1 MRRFGIQVGYSSSV
15 GRRLHR
21 DVKTVF
27 SVPVGRRS
35 LLTALVPFLLMART
49 SWAASD
55 GSPARIGW
63 LKIQGPHHTPDQLQA
78 FREGMKALGLVEGR
92 DYVLEE
98 RYADSHGARLPGL
111 TTELLG
117 TGVSVIVATSQ
128 PSIVAA
134 GRITKGV
141 PVIGRM
147 NDDPVANGMAQSLAR
162 PGGNITGVYAMT
174 EELNPKRLAL
184 LKEAIPSVQLVGVLW
199 RQDWSN
205 AEHDWQVLEVAARQL
220 NLDVLALNARSAEE
234 LISALDQ
241 AAAKKVGGIM
251 TFRNPTVVTNL
262 KLIAELCRKHRLPAV
277 FDAREYVEAGG
288 LMSYGPNIDAI
299 YRRLATYA
307 DKLLRGARP
316 GEIPIEQPTIFE
328 LVLNERTAKTIGISL
343 PSSLLARADKVIE

>member
-1 MRRFGIQVGYSSSV
+1 MRRLGIQVDNSELV
-15 GRRLHR
+15 GRRPLQGIE
-21 DVKTVF
+21 TVL
-27 SVPVGRRS
+27 SAPLGRRG
-35 LLTALVPFLLMART
+35 LLAALLPFLLTVGT
-49 SWAASD
+49 SWAAAD
-55 GSPARIGW
+55 GPPARIGW
-63 LKIQGPHHTPDQLQA
+63 LKIQGPRHTPDQLQA
-78 FREGMKALGLVEGR
+78 FREGMRALGLVEGR

-98 RYADSHGARLPGL
+98 RYANSEGARLPGL

-162 PGGNITGVYAMT
+162 PGGNITGIYAMT

-184 LKEAIPSVQLVGVLW
+184 LKEATPSVRLVGVLL
-199 RQDWSN
+199 RRDWSN
-205 AEHDWQVLEVAARQL
+205 AEHDWHVLETAARQL
-220 NLDVLALNARSAEE
+220 DLDLLALNARSADE
-234 LISALDQ
+234 LTSAIEQ

-299 YRRLATYA
+299 YRRLATYV

-328 LVLNERTAKTIGISL
+328 LVLNERTAETIGISF
-343 PSSLLARADKVIE
+343 PSGLMARADKVIG